1 METLMKMNTNEI
13 EDKLRD
19 NRRRIE
25 KKKKDME
32 ALFK

>member
-1 METLMKMNTNEI
+1 MKMNTNEI

>member
-32 ALFK
+32 ALFN